1 MVLRHI
7 TCPLPP
13 ALTGGCVAVAQAPF
27 IIVLFVSPGQ
37 ARQALH
43 WVCNTQAQGLS
54 NYLVLTVDYATHM
67 ALLPHIPDA
76 ILLRPPPSMQ
86 EEPSSLSEGLTTT
99 STGHPVFRF
108 RRGGGRPPPP
118 PPPPPSSLNLLHAE
132 VVNRLLRYNLT
143 VVTSRASVLWG
154 PDLMTRLHPQCHVTS
169 LPPDFMASPGPFL
182 AIRPAK
188 ESMHYWAHVGQCL
201 TSQAAKRERR
211 ALGKQGG
218 QGWDGGTKAER
229 LCMSTLR
236 CASDPCIPIPQDALL
251 AYPIFRHDCS
261 FSTALTRTGCSKG
274 LICRDELYYLYAA
287 DTVQGRVRRT
297 YLRPRSLCVCRS
309 VHRGVSFCSLSL
321 VEKKDELVLYNAHEL
336 DDAGGSSSKRR
347 KQNSNRRPWAVMDGR
362 QDEAMWSRGRGNSK
376 RVVKWDDELKGCIG
390 FDRGDLSLP
399 A

>member
-1 MVLRHI
+1 M
-7 TCPLPP
+7 
-13 ALTGGCVAVAQAPF
+13 
-27 IIVLFVSPGQ
+27 LFVSPGQ

-54 NYLVLTVDYATHM
+54 NYIVLTVDYATHM

-76 ILLRPPPSMQ
+76 ILLRPAPSMQ
-86 EEPSSLSEGLTTT
+86 EEPSSLSEGLTMT

-201 TSQAAKRERR
+201 NSQAARRERR

-218 QGWDGGTKAER
+218 QRWDGGTKAER
-229 LCMSTLR
+229 LCMSRLR
-236 CASDPCIPIPQDALL
+236 CADDPGIPILQDALL
-251 AYPIFRHDCS
+251 AHALARHTIVRS
-261 FSTALTRTGCSKG
+261 ASLTAISPGQG
-274 LICRDELYYLYAA
+274 LDMPRCALCTDMRRCC
-287 DTVQGRVRRT
+287 QGQ
-297 YLRPRSLCVCRS
+297 P
-309 VHRGVSFCSLSL
+309 
-321 VEKKDELVLYNAHEL
+321 
-336 DDAGGSSSKRR
+336 
-347 KQNSNRRPWAVMDGR
+347 
-362 QDEAMWSRGRGNSK
+362 
-376 RVVKWDDELKGCIG
+376 
-390 FDRGDLSLP
+390 
-399 A
+399 